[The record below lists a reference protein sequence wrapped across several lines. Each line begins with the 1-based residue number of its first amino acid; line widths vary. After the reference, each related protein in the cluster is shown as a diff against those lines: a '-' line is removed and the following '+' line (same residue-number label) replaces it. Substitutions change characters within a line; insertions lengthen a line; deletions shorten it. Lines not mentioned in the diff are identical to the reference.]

1 MARGTAVDV
10 RNWKV
15 LYVTEKRVMT
25 LKQQD
30 SVSSI
35 TSDRWTRRYRSKLK
49 RLTCEAG
56 RI

>member
-15 LYVTEKRVMT
+15 LYVTGERVMT